1 MPGWNW
7 QKNLANAKQHPEATT
22 LSSENNISYPKK
34 QAKEQKNR
42 SQKTDHIGKT

>member
-22 LSSENNISYPKK
+22 LSSENNITYPKN

-42 SQKTDHIGKT
+42 SHR